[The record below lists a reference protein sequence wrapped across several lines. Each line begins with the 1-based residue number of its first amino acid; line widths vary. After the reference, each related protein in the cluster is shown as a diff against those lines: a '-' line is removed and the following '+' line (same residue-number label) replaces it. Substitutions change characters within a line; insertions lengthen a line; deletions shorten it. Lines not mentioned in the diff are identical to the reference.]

1 MSTFTWS
8 DFYDDYFK
16 ELDSVWNKLSDIAE
30 SQPHLIDSED
40 KEDK

>member
-16 ELDSVWNKLSDIAE
+16 ELDSVWDKLADIAD
-30 SQPHLIDSED
+30 SQDVLIDVED